1 MQNAKKTEDELRHDI
16 RREFSYS
23 EERDKDNIDK
33 ILELKKDRY
42 TATQAKKKAQEELE
56 LSKESKDKEPKGK
69 YSLDDIDDFSA
80 LSSVP
85 KEDRDWVLK
94 AAEVEG
100 KKPAEVLGLGYVK
113 TYLKEK
119 AEEKV
124 TAEATNTKKSGR
136 SATTLTP
143 ETIVQQARE
152 KGEPE
157 TAEEAE
163 ALAKAE
169 MEIKLA
175 KSKSNRL

>member
-23 EERDKDNIDK
+23 EERDKDNIEK

-69 YSLDDIDDFSA
+69 YSLDEIDEISV
-80 LSSVP
+80 LSGIP
-85 KEDRDWVLK
+85 REDREWVVK
-94 AAEVEG
+94 AAEVEN
-100 KKPAEVLGLGYVK
+100 KKPSEVMGLGYVK

-119 AEEKV
+119 VEERA
-124 TAEATNTKKSGR
+124 TANATNTQKSGR
-136 SATTLTP
+136 SATAQTP
-143 ETIVQQARE
+143 ESIIANARE

-163 ALAKAE
+163 ALATAE
-169 MEIKLA
+169 MELKLA
-175 KSKSNRL
+175 KSKANRR